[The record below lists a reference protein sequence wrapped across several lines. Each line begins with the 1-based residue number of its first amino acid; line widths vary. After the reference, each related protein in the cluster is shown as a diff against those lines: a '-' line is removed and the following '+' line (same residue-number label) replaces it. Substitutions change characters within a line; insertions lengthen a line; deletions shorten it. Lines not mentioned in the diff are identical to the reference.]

1 MNDLLLFWSN
11 VLLVLLE
18 VIVLVFFASVF
29 FKKNLSR
36 RKFGASVILLAI
48 SNITALALLDSHFWS
63 KAFAVIIVDAI
74 WLKISYDDTIMQS
87 IGIAIGF
94 YSFVS
99 VWDVLVLL
107 AVSFLSSCDLWIG
120 TTRITQRR
128 DYKICRAT
136 IEKRIAS
143 HTDHQNRAKCCR
155 YFTDTKI
162 FCCNQ
167 KPNFIP
173 NATW

>member
-36 RKFGASVILLAI
+36 RKFGASVILLVI

-87 IGIAIGF
+87 DSPAR
-94 YSFVS
+94 V
-99 VWDVLVLL
+99 
-107 AVSFLSSCDLWIG
+107 
-120 TTRITQRR
+120 
-128 DYKICRAT
+128 
-136 IEKRIAS
+136 
-143 HTDHQNRAKCCR
+143 
-155 YFTDTKI
+155 
-162 FCCNQ
+162 
-167 KPNFIP
+167 
-173 NATW
+173 

>member
-63 KAFAVIIVDAI
+63 KAFAVIIGFE
-74 WLKISYDDTIMQS
+74 DTKTKETYKVTS
-87 IGIAIGF
+87 VVGLRN
-94 YSFVS
+94 SFVLKKHE
-99 VWDVLVLL
+99 WD
-107 AVSFLSSCDLWIG
+107 
-120 TTRITQRR
+120 
-128 DYKICRAT
+128 
-136 IEKRIAS
+136 
-143 HTDHQNRAKCCR
+143 
-155 YFTDTKI
+155 
-162 FCCNQ
+162 
-167 KPNFIP
+167 
-173 NATW
+173 

>member
-74 WLKISYDDTIMQS
+74 WLKIAYDDTIMQKYRNCHWVLFVRKRVGCS
-87 IGIAIGF
+87 RPF
-94 YSFVS
+94 SCFVS
-99 VWDVLVLL
+99 
-107 AVSFLSSCDLWIG
+107 F
-120 TTRITQRR
+120 
-128 DYKICRAT
+128 
-136 IEKRIAS
+136 
-143 HTDHQNRAKCCR
+143 
-155 YFTDTKI
+155 
-162 FCCNQ
+162 
-167 KPNFIP
+167 
-173 NATW
+173 

>member
-63 KAFAVIIVDAI
+63 KAFAVIIVDAE
-74 WLKISYDDTIMQS
+74 LKN
-87 IGIAIGF
+87 ALCLL
-94 YSFVS
+94 FVIPLIILFFR
-99 VWDVLVLL
+99 VVDNVTNR
-107 AVSFLSSCDLWIG
+107 F
-120 TTRITQRR
+120 
-128 DYKICRAT
+128 
-136 IEKRIAS
+136 
-143 HTDHQNRAKCCR
+143 HQ
-155 YFTDTKI
+155 
-162 FCCNQ
+162 
-167 KPNFIP
+167 
-173 NATW
+173 

>member
-36 RKFGASVILLAI
+36 RKFGASVILLVI

-74 WLKISYDDTIMQS
+74 WLKIAYDDTIMQS

-107 AVSFLSSCDLWIG
+107 AV
-120 TTRITQRR
+120 
-128 DYKICRAT
+128 
-136 IEKRIAS
+136 
-143 HTDHQNRAKCCR
+143 
-155 YFTDTKI
+155 
-162 FCCNQ
+162 
-167 KPNFIP
+167 
-173 NATW
+173 

>member
-74 WLKISYDDTIMQS
+74 WLKIAYDDTIMQS
-87 IGIAIGF
+87 IGIQCEVRVLNLHAVIEHRQLRLRRIL
-94 YSFVS
+94 S
-99 VWDVLVLL
+99 VK
-107 AVSFLSSCDLWIG
+107 
-120 TTRITQRR
+120 RR
-128 DYKICRAT
+128 
-136 IEKRIAS
+136 
-143 HTDHQNRAKCCR
+143 
-155 YFTDTKI
+155 
-162 FCCNQ
+162 
-167 KPNFIP
+167 
-173 NATW
+173 